1 MVFRGNASIQQACCN
16 HWECPI
22 CGQTRARQEYRRIV
36 FGAECLTD
44 DGRDLYFWTLT
55 CRGREMPL
63 EDAEESYYAWTNV
76 LLSNARSRAKR
87 KSNYWAYV
95 QVTER
100 QQRGHPH
107 SHILTTYLPHDAQ
120 HHVDDTGAQTY
131 SSEWFTA
138 ANKSAGLGSQHRISK
153 VENPSAVSRYV
164 AKYLFKASMLT
175 HWPAHWRR
183 VRYSQNW
190 PKPPY
195 VKAEFVVS
203 LFKPQDWRRADN
215 QDVVYVCDNDGIF
228 DLAKHHI
235 QNICKRMD
243 NLTF

>member
-1 MVFRGNASIQQACCN
+1 
-16 HWECPI
+16 
-22 CGQTRARQEYRRIV
+22 
-36 FGAECLTD
+36 
-44 DGRDLYFWTLT
+44 
-55 CRGREMPL
+55 MPL
-63 EDAEESYYAWTNV
+63 ETAEKDYLAWTNV
-76 LLSNARSRAKR
+76 VLTNARTRAKR
-87 KSNYWAYV
+87 KGHFWAYV
-95 QVTER
+95 QITER

-107 SHILTTYLPHDAQ
+107 SHIITSYLPDDAVEVVSEENRSNF
-120 HHVDDTGAQTY
+120 H
-131 SSEWFTA
+131 SSWFDA

-153 VENPSAVSRYV
+153 VNDASAVSRYV
-164 AKYLFKASMLT
+164 AKYMFKDSMLT
-175 HWPAHWRR
+175 RWPAHWRR

-190 PKPPY
+190 PTPPY